1 MQTLTEPLTEAAQ
14 AALKA
19 DHWERDRV
27 AWNLPRDPVE
37 IVSYEE
43 SRSGLDW
50 DSFRDLY
57 YPHSRRHNFEAIV
70 AYGAYKRS
78 NHAGSPANEATNFNG
93 DASSR
98 ESLSLG
104 EWEDE
109 GGATP
114 RSVG

>member
-1 MQTLTEPLTEAAQ
+1 MQTLTKTLAGATQ

-19 DHWERDRV
+19 DHWGRDRV

-37 IVSYEE
+37 IVSYVE
-43 SRSGLDW
+43 SRDGLDW

-57 YPHSRRHNFEAIV
+57 YPDSRRHNFEAIV

-78 NHAGSPANEATNFNG
+78 PQAGAQSVSEAAHPQGGPISTEG
-93 DASSR
+93 ASR
-98 ESLSLG
+98 G

-109 GGATP
+109 GGA
-114 RSVG
+114 SH